1 MFNNLIDIERLSKED
16 ITDIISTAQAFKK
29 GTITSCAKGKTVCL
43 MFFENSTRTHCS
55 FELAAKKL
63 KMHVL
68 NFDIGASS
76 FSKGESV
83 KDTFENLYFIGVDT
97 VVLRHSEN
105 HIIDRILGEISYPL
119 KFINAGDGNYSH
131 PTQAL
136 LDYMTM
142 LEKIGSVEGRKI
154 VIAGDVAHSRVA
166 KSNLALLKKFG
177 ADVHFCAPEYF
188 MPEKPEKYD
197 VTWHNNLQEAIS
209 GADVVMLLRVQNER
223 LDSETIQR
231 CGNYSEKY
239 KLSSEIL
246 NKYAPNAVLMH
257 PGPVNRE
264 VEITSELLDSSK
276 GVTILEQARN
286 GLYVRMAVLNMLF
299 GEKEE

>member
-1 MFNNLIDIERLSKED
+1 MFNHLIDIERLSKEE
-16 ITDIISTAQAFKK
+16 IEDIISTAQAFKK
-29 GTITSCAKGKTVCL
+29 GTITSCAKGKTACL
-43 MFFENSTRTHCS
+43 MFFENSTRTRCS

-68 NFDIGASS
+68 NFDIGSSS
-76 FSKGESV
+76 FSKGESI

-97 VVLRHSEN
+97 VIIRHSEN
-105 HIIDRILGEISYPL
+105 RIIDRILENISYPL
-119 KFINAGDGNYSH
+119 KFVNAGDGNCAH

-142 LEKIGSVEGRKI
+142 IEKIGNVEGKKI
-154 VIAGDVAHSRVA
+154 VVAGDVAHSRVA

-188 MPEKPEKYD
+188 MPESPEMYGVK
-197 VTWHNNLQEAIS
+197 WHDNLQEAIS

-223 LDSETIQR
+223 LDAETVMK
-231 CGNYSEKY
+231 CGNYSDKY
-239 KLSSEIL
+239 KLSSDLLE
-246 NKYAPNAVLMH
+246 KYAPHAILMH

-264 VEITSELLDSSK
+264 VEITSELLDAEK

-286 GLYVRMAVLNMLF
+286 GLYVRMAVLNNLF
-299 GEKEE
+299 GEEQ